1 MRDINSKRLGNNVGK
16 FLFWAMFSVYVF
28 FSGCQP
34 ETRVAQWDE
43 NSTPPVEALYHTVL
57 TSTAGELSEE
67 RVTVEDLRDCIVA
80 YCGAVHSVARY
91 GGTRGVLIF

>member
-1 MRDINSKRLGNNVGK
+1 MWIFNSATFNRAGRV
-16 FLFWAMFSVYVF
+16 LFWVLFPILVF
-28 FSGCQP
+28 CCGCQP
-34 ETRVAQWDE
+34 ETRVSQWDE